1 MWLFT
6 VVLYI
11 EREGSMPLEAPS
23 PAGIQLCGGE
33 RCMGD
38 GG

>member
-11 EREGSMPLEAPS
+11 EREGVMPLEAPS
-23 PAGIQLCGGE
+23 PAGIQLCGGGSFV
-33 RCMGD
+33 GD